1 VHRHYQEPGARPL
14 TRTRLVKLLYL
25 ADVAGWQRLG
35 RPVTPVEWKSYYYG
49 PFSADVL
56 AAADALDGDTIV
68 QSQGLLSNGDRYFC
82 YTPARRGIVAEL
94 VNADDRGVLDGVIRD
109 NATKPLNEIL
119 ETVYERTPYKDS
131 DRQLGETI
139 RLRPN

>member
-1 VHRHYQEPGARPL
+1 MATGTSA
-14 TRTRLVKLLYL
+14 TRQR
-25 ADVAGWQRLG
+25 VAG
-35 RPVTPVEWKSYYYG
+35 S
-49 PFSADVL
+49 S
-56 AAADALDGDTIV
+56 
-68 QSQGLLSNGDRYFC
+68 
-82 YTPARRGIVAEL
+82 EL